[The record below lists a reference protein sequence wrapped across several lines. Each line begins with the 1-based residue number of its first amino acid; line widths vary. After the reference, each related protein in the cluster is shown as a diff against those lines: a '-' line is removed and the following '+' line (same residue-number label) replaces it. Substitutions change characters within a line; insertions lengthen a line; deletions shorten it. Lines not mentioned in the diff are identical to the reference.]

1 MVADA
6 GRAFILLQPE
16 APWGHQGEG
25 SAAVLLAQVQHA
37 AGPAAAGTALGIGTD
52 RLLVIEEGDRL
63 VQHGFREAQ
72 LGMGL
77 AQLLHQGGGIAVG
90 FEQAIQHPADR
101 QLQAEMQQR
110 RLVEEVVNGL
120 QALASLAGAGGAHGR
135 CGKVLPFW

>member
-1 MVADA
+1 MADA

-25 SAAVLLAQVQHA
+25 AAAVLLAQVQHA
-37 AGPAAAGTALGIGTD
+37 AGTALGIGTD
-52 RLLVIEEGDRL
+52 RFLLIEKGDRL

-90 FEQAIQHPADR
+90 FEQPIQHPADR
-101 QLQAEMQQR
+101 QFLGEMHQG
-110 RLVEEVVNGL
+110 RLVEELVDGL
-120 QALASLAGAGGAHGR
+120 KALASLAGAGGAHGR
-135 CGKVLPFW
+135 GGKVLPFW